1 MQKDNR
7 PYFVRLLVENFYK
20 FWSKH
25 FLIPQ
30 FKRVGKNLDVNK
42 PWNID
47 VYGNNIS
54 IGDYATLITAS
65 DKRIDLSTWET
76 DKING
81 EIKLGAY
88 ILISPGTSIRSAKK
102 ITIGES
108 TMIASDVTIT
118 DSDWHGIYDRTDYV
132 ATPKEVIIEEN
143 VWIGEK
149 SIILKGTKIGK
160 NSIIGAG
167 SVVSGEVP
175 DNVVFAGNPAREIKK
190 LDKEDFVTR
199 KSLFSESST
208 YLDDLLTIEKKT
220 LETNTFFGWIKS
232 IFWPKK

>member
-1 MQKDNR
+1 MILN
-7 PYFVRLLVENFYK
+7 
-20 FWSKH
+20 
-25 FLIPQ
+25 PQ
-30 FKRVGKNLDVNK
+30 HLKIF
-42 PWNID
+42 
-47 VYGNNIS
+47 GNNIS
-54 IGDYATLITAS
+54 VGDYATLITAP

-81 EIKLGAY
+81 EIDLGKY

-102 ITIGES
+102 IIIGES

-132 ATPKEVIIEEN
+132 ATPKEVIIENN

-149 SIILKGTKIGK
+149 SIILKGSIIGR

-167 SVVSGEVP
+167 SVVSGVVP
-175 DNVVFAGNPAREIKK
+175 ENVVFAGNPAREVKK
-190 LDKEDFVTR
+190 LDKGDFVTR
-199 KSLFSESST
+199 KSLFSQSST

-220 LETNTFFGWIKS
+220 MEANTLLGWIRS
-232 IFWPKK
+232 IVWPKK

>member
-1 MQKDNR
+1 MILN
-7 PYFVRLLVENFYK
+7 
-20 FWSKH
+20 
-25 FLIPQ
+25 PQ
-30 FKRVGKNLDVNK
+30 HLKIF
-42 PWNID
+42 
-47 VYGNNIS
+47 GNNLS
-54 IGDYATLITAS
+54 IGDFATLITAP

-76 DKING
+76 DKISG
-81 EIKLGAY
+81 EIILGKY

-118 DSDWHGIYDRTDYV
+118 DSDWHDIYDRTDYV

-160 NSIIGAG
+160 NSIVGAG

-175 DNVVFAGNPAREIKK
+175 ENVVYAGNPAREIKK
-190 LDKEDFVTR
+190 LDQEDFITR
-199 KSLFSESST
+199 KSLFTDSST
-208 YLDDLLTIEKKT
+208 YLEDLLKIEKKT
-220 LETNTFFGWIKS
+220 LEANSLLGWIES

>member
-1 MQKDNR
+1 MILN
-7 PYFVRLLVENFYK
+7 
-20 FWSKH
+20 
-25 FLIPQ
+25 PQ
-30 FKRVGKNLDVNK
+30 HLKIF
-42 PWNID
+42 
-47 VYGNNIS
+47 GNNLS
-54 IGDYATLITAS
+54 IGDFATLITAP

-76 DKING
+76 DKISG
-81 EIKLGAY
+81 EIILGKY

-160 NSIIGAG
+160 NSIVGAG

-175 DNVVFAGNPAREIKK
+175 ENVVYAGNPAREVKK
-190 LDKEDFVTR
+190 LDQEDFITR
-199 KSLFSESST
+199 KSLFTDSST
-208 YLDDLLTIEKKT
+208 YLEDLLKIEKKT
-220 LETNTFFGWIKS
+220 LEANSLLGWIES

>member
-1 MQKDNR
+1 MILN
-7 PYFVRLLVENFYK
+7 
-20 FWSKH
+20 
-25 FLIPQ
+25 PQ
-30 FKRVGKNLDVNK
+30 HLKIF
-42 PWNID
+42 
-47 VYGNNIS
+47 GNNIS
-54 IGDYATLITAS
+54 IGDYATLITAP

-81 EIKLGAY
+81 ELQLGKY

-102 ITIGES
+102 IVIGDS

-118 DSDWHGIYDRTDYV
+118 DSDWHDIYDRTDYV
-132 ATPKEVIIEEN
+132 ASPKEVIIQEN

-149 SIILKGTKIGK
+149 SLILKGSKIGK

-175 DNVVFAGNPAREIKK
+175 ANVVFAGNPAKEIKK
-190 LDKEDFVTR
+190 LDEKSFKTR
-199 KSLFSESST
+199 ESLFSESST

-220 LETNTFFGWIKS
+220 LEHNSLINWLKS
-232 IFWPKK
+232 LIWPGK

>member
-1 MQKDNR
+1 MILN
-7 PYFVRLLVENFYK
+7 
-20 FWSKH
+20 
-25 FLIPQ
+25 PQ
-30 FKRVGKNLDVNK
+30 HLKIF
-42 PWNID
+42 
-47 VYGNNIS
+47 GNNIS
-54 IGDYATLITAS
+54 IGDYATLITAP

-81 EIKLGAY
+81 EIQLGKY
-88 ILISPGTSIRSAKK
+88 TLISPGTSIRSAKK

-149 SIILKGTKIGK
+149 AIVLKGSKIGR

-175 DNVVFAGNPAREIKK
+175 ANVVFAGNPAKEIKK
-190 LDKEDFVTR
+190 LDEKSFKTR
-199 KSLFSESST
+199 ESLFSESST
-208 YLDDLLTIEKKT
+208 YLEDLLTIEKKT
-220 LETNTFFGWIKS
+220 LEHNSLINWLKS
-232 IFWPKK
+232 LIWPGK